1 MYLNAIHI
9 HLIDNTYQF
18 GGSPLG
24 NSRVKLTNIDDCVKK
39 GYIKKGQNPLEIAAN
54 QLKKD
59 SKDVNKKTY
68 SLGQTGLNFT
78 DNLVTVAC

>member
-1 MYLNAIHI
+1 MVYQNQSFII
-9 HLIDNTYQF
+9 LIILTNLVD
-18 GGSPLG
+18 SLG

-59 SKDVNKKTY
+59 NIKILHTIGGDDTNSTAAD
-68 SLGQTGLNFT
+68 LFFI
-78 DNLVTVAC
+78 